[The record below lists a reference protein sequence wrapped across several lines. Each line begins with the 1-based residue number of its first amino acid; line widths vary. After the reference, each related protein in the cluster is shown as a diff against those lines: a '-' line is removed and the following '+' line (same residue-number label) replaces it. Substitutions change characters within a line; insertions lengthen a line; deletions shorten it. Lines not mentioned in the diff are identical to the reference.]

1 MKKTEKNILNEIKNT
16 NNFGFGKLDEE
27 GKMALTMIR
36 VRICRE
42 MTEYES
48 LIGFKDLDDM
58 VKTLSLVSVNV
69 CRDLAGESAKENGK
83 AFENFVKLV
92 MSDIMLQMAKQMDW
106 VA

>member
-27 GKMALTMIR
+27 GKKALTMIR
-36 VRICRE
+36 VRIAKE
-42 MTEYES
+42 MAEYES
-48 LIGFKDLDDM
+48 LIGFKNFEDM

-69 CRDLAGESAKENGK
+69 CRDLAGESAKENGE

-92 MSDIMLQMAKQMDW
+92 MSDIMMEMARTMDW